1 MKILLTMILL
11 FFSTIALAQQDA
23 KTKQSAV
30 QDTAAWT
37 GGIKGIV
44 KDSTYR
50 FVLSSATVAIYN
62 NADSSLLQFSIP
74 NKFGE
79 FDIHKLPFNTS
90 LKLLIT
96 HIGYTP
102 YKKTFSIRTDKRLID
117 FDTIHMHQNSEKENT
132 IEEVTITALA
142 PVRMNG
148 DTIEFN
154 PRAFKME
161 ANATTEDLMRLLPG
175 IVIWGDGDI
184 TYNGKKINSLMVDGK
199 PFMGGGDFTVATQN
213 LPKDVLDKVQIYN
226 QRDERNP
233 LDSTLHANL
242 KLKDEMKMGYFGKI
256 GGGYGTNH
264 RFAADGM
271 LNGFNKK
278 LQITSVGAFN
288 NVNKSAGSI
297 QTLIKS
303 NSYKGDNNSIDY
315 QSDFTRAGINQGTTA
330 GSTFQYDFIAD
341 PAFRKSKRL
350 NADYFYTRN
359 HETIN
364 SNRIV
369 NTFLQADSILNNTN
383 TTDRKVRNESNNLSA
398 KYTHE
403 DQNFSLSFSTNAS
416 INRSDNISE
425 RTGESSRTGVIGVLS
440 SNNGIDRD
448 DNIQRKWA
456 FATTFVQRKNSVTRD
471 YDDKKK
477 RYPFD
482 NFTLSYQ
489 FLFEDN
495 DGNSNNYSKV
505 TSNINPDLNK
515 LFDRS
520 YEKSNHKTNHSFD
533 LSYPDFKKLIFGN
546 SYLWDINVELLTKV
560 NLSNSTFDN
569 FVQDKDST
577 TMQNHVNTYLTN
589 ARDEYTNDWR
599 TLLVISKHLYKGL
612 TNRYMK
618 SLNINITPAVQQFR
632 KDSKSNQDIQNFNYG
647 YRKVTPSAS
656 INYNNHQYGSYELGS
671 SINYSTNVNYP
682 TVYHLAPLVDSTNVW
697 YIQKGNPNIKP
708 EYIQTLQWRASL
720 QSRKPKDPYQL
731 NVVLDYNTT
740 KDKISDSIMYD
751 NVGRRINYN
760 INMDDN
766 YYWHVG
772 SNLRKS
778 YSPNK
783 NHTVRFYTSYDRYY
797 YNTPQYLNTE
807 PVTSKNLNNNIS
819 IEIAYSYL
827 NLLNLS
833 AKQGINLY
841 ENRQTNSQKYHGI
854 NNNTLFTGSWNFP
867 KGITWATNINF
878 NTNKALNQPTV
889 NYAIWNA
896 NVAYRFMK
904 GNQAEIKVSALDLLN
919 QNRSIINATN
929 RNIQT
934 FGFNNVLR
942 QYFML
947 GLAYY
952 PRKFGK

>member
-1 MKILLTMILL
+1 MKALLTMILL
-11 FFSTIALAQQDA
+11 FFSTITLAQHDA
-23 KTKQSAV
+23 KIKQSAV
-30 QDTAAWT
+30 QDTTAWT

-79 FDIHKLPFNTS
+79 FDIQKLPFNTS

-102 YKKTFSIRTDKRLID
+102 YNKAFSIHSDKPLIN
-117 FDTIHMHQNSEKENT
+117 FDTIRMHQNLDKENT

-161 ANATTEDLMRLLPG
+161 ANATSEDLMRLLPG

-199 PFMGGGDFTVATQN
+199 PFMGSGDFTVATQN

-242 KLKDEMKMGYFGKI
+242 KLKDDMKMGYFGKI
-256 GGGYGTNH
+256 GGGYGTNN

-303 NSYKGDNNSIDY
+303 NSYKGNNNSIDY

-341 PAFRKSKRL
+341 PTFRKSKRL
-350 NADYFYTRN
+350 NADYFYNRN

-364 SNRIV
+364 SNRVV
-369 NTFLQADSILNNTN
+369 NTFLQKDSILNNTN

-398 KYTHE
+398 KYTQE
-403 DQNFSLSFSTNAS
+403 DQNFSLSFSTEAS
-416 INRSDNISE
+416 INRSNNIIE
-425 RTGESSRTGVIGVLS
+425 RTGESSRTGVTGVLS
-440 SNNGIDRD
+440 SNSGIDRD
-448 DNIQRKWA
+448 DNIQRKWS
-456 FATTFVQRKNSVTRD
+456 FSTTFVQRKSSLTRD
-471 YDDKKK
+471 YNEKKK

-489 FLFEDN
+489 FFFEDN

-515 LFDRS
+515 FFDRS
-520 YEKSNHKTNHSFD
+520 YEKYNNKTNHSFD
-533 LSYPDFKKLIFGN
+533 VSYPDFKKLIFGN
-546 SYLWDINVELLTKV
+546 SYLWDINVDLLTKV

-569 FVQDKDST
+569 LVQDKDST
-577 TMQNHVNTYLTN
+577 TMQNHVNSYLTN
-589 ARDEYTNDWR
+589 ARDEYTHDWR
-599 TLLVISKHLYKGL
+599 TLLAISKNFYKGL

-618 SLNINITPAVQQFR
+618 SFRINITPAVQQFR
-632 KDSKSNQDIQNFNYG
+632 KDSKSNQHIQNFNYG
-647 YRKVTPSAS
+647 YRKVIPSAS

-671 SINYSTNVNYP
+671 SINYSTHVNYP

-708 EYIQTLQWRASL
+708 EYIQTWQWKANL
-720 QSRKPKDPYQL
+720 QSRKPKNPYQL

-740 KDKISDSIMYD
+740 KDKISDSIFYD
-751 NVGRRINYN
+751 NIGRRINYN
-760 INMDDN
+760 INLENN

-772 SNLRKS
+772 SNIRKS
-778 YSPNK
+778 YSPSK
-783 NHTVRFYTSYDRYY
+783 NHTFRFYTSYDRYH
-797 YNTPQYLNTE
+797 YNTPQYLNAE
-807 PVTSKNLNNNIS
+807 LVTSNNLNHNIS

-867 KGITWATNINF
+867 KKITWATNINF

-896 NVAYRFMK
+896 NVTYRFMK
-904 GNQAEIKVSALDLLN
+904 GNQGEIKVSALDLLN
-919 QNRSIINATN
+919 QNRSIINSTN

-947 GLAYY
+947 SLAYY

>member
-1 MKILLTMILL
+1 MKLLLTIILLL
-11 FFSTIALAQQDA
+11 FSRTIFAQQND
-23 KTKQSAV
+23 TIKQSLV
-30 QDTAAWT
+30 QDTATWK

-50 FVLSSATVAIYN
+50 FVLSSATVALYN
-62 NADSSLLQFSIP
+62 EADSTLLQFTIP

-79 FDIHKLPFNTS
+79 FAIHKLPLNTS

-102 YKKTFSIRTDKRLID
+102 YVKTFRILPDKPLIN
-117 FDTIHMHQNSEKENT
+117 FDTIRMHQNSDKENT

-154 PRAFKME
+154 PRAFKMD

-199 PFMGGGDFTVATQN
+199 PFMGANDFTIATQN

-226 QRDERNP
+226 QKDERNP

-256 GGGYGTNH
+256 GAGYGTNN

-278 LQITSVGAFN
+278 LQITTVGAVN
-288 NVNKSAGSI
+288 NVNKSANSI

-315 QSDFTRAGINQGTTA
+315 QSDFTRPGINQGITA

-341 PAFRKSKRL
+341 PTFRKSKRL
-350 NADYFYTRN
+350 NADYYYGKN
-359 HETIN
+359 HEIIN

-383 TTDRKVRNESNNLSA
+383 TTDREVRNENNNLTA
-398 KYTHE
+398 KYTQE
-403 DQNFSLSFSTNAS
+403 DQNYSLSFSTNAS
-416 INRSDNISE
+416 INRSNNVWE
-425 RTGESSRTGVIGVLS
+425 RIGESNRTGVSGILS
-440 SNNGIDRD
+440 SNNSLDRD
-448 DNIQRKWA
+448 ENTQRKWS
-456 FATTFVQRKNSVTRD
+456 FSSIFVQRKNSLTRN
-471 YDDKKK
+471 YIENKKHS
-477 RYPFD
+477 PFD
-482 NFTLSYQ
+482 NFTLNYQ
-489 FLFEDN
+489 FYFEEN
-495 DGNSNNYSKV
+495 DGNSFNYSQVK
-505 TSNINPDLNK
+505 SNINPDLNNF
-515 LFDRS
+515 FDRS
-520 YEKSNHKTNHSFD
+520 YEKYNQKTSHTFD

-546 SYLWDINVELLTKV
+546 NYLWGVNVELLTKINISNGTFE
-560 NLSNSTFDN
+560 NL
-569 FVQDKDST
+569 VQDKDSI
-577 TMQNHVNTYLTN
+577 TMQKNVNTYLTN
-589 ARDEYTNDWR
+589 VRDEYTQDWR
-599 TLLVISKHLYKGL
+599 TFLSISKYFYKGL

-618 SLNINITPAVQQFR
+618 NFNINITPGIQQF
-632 KDSKSNQDIQNFNYG
+632 KQDSRSDQEVQNFNYV
-647 YRKVTPSAS
+647 YRKFIPNAS

-671 SINYSTNVNYP
+671 SINYSTNINYP
-682 TVYHLAPLVDSTNVW
+682 TVYNLAPLVDSTNVW
-697 YIQKGNPNIKP
+697 YIPKGNLNIRP
-708 EYIQTLQWRASL
+708 EYIQTWQWKASL
-720 QSRKPKDPYQL
+720 QSRKPKNPYQL
-731 NVVLDYNTT
+731 NLVLDYNTT
-740 KDKISDSIMYD
+740 HDKISDSIFYD

-760 INMDDN
+760 INMEGN
-766 YYWHVG
+766 YFWHVG
-772 SNLRKS
+772 SNIRKS

-783 NHTVRFYTSYDRYY
+783 NHTFRFYTSYDRYN
-797 YNTPQYLNTE
+797 YNTPQYVNAEL
-807 PVTSKNLNNNIS
+807 VTSKNANNNIS

-827 NLLNLS
+827 NILNLS
-833 AKQGINLY
+833 AKQVINLY
-841 ENRQTNSQKYHGI
+841 ENRQTNSQKYQGV

-867 KGITWATNINF
+867 KKITWATNINF
-878 NTNKALNQPTV
+878 NSNRADNQPSV

-896 NVAYRFMK
+896 NVTYRFMK
-904 GNQAEIKVSALDLLN
+904 GNQGEIKFSALDLLN
-919 QNRSIINATN
+919 QNRSVINNTN

-934 FGFNNVLR
+934 FGYNNVLR

-947 GLAYY
+947 SLAYY